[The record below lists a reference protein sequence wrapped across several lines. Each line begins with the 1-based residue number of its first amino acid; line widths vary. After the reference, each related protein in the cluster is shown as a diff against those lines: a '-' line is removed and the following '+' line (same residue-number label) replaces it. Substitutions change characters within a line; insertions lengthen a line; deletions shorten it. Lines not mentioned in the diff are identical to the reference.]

1 MNAWRKQSE
10 MACLA
15 YSLFFIGAIDED
27 ELKEYESLIAGSDG
41 AGLLRRQTQW
51 AANYVPWVDL
61 NNFPPTHIIE
71 CSEVE
76 KVQLGVAIVRWQW
89 AAHAVAIINGMILDP
104 DGEGRPQTP
113 VEYLEQNNWPLFTAI
128 SEKP

>member
-1 MNAWRKQSE
+1 

-27 ELKEYESLIAGSDG
+27 DLREYEASIAGSDNYR
-41 AGLLRRQTQW
+41 LIRIQTQW
-51 AANYVPWVDL
+51 AANHAPWVDL
-61 NNFPPTHIIE
+61 NNVPVGAHRIQPE
-71 CSEVE
+71 DM
-76 KVQLGVAIVRWQW
+76 KQVQLGVAIVRWPW
-89 AAHAVAIINGMILDP
+89 AAHAVAIINGQILDP

-113 VEYLEQNNWPLFTAI
+113 EQYLAENDWPIITAI